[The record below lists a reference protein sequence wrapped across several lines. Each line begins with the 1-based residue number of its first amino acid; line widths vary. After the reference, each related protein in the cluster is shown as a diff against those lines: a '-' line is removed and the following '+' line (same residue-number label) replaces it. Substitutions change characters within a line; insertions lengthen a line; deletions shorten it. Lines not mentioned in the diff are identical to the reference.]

1 MKNTGLCW
9 FFIIAVSYTH
19 LAGVGIK
26 INTDQA
32 NKKIF
37 FEQIMKQMK
46 HKDEVHNISW
56 SKDYRIMDIAL
67 NFLLYTEEKVLIS
80 DLGYKYFV
88 SRSSIVNDLS
98 TVEESFRTYHIELKK
113 EKDVYKR
120 QE

>member
-1 MKNTGLCW
+1 MNKRQIK
-9 FFIIAVSYTH
+9 IIELLLQNEEYKPIHEWAEKLKVSEKTLH
-19 LAGVGIK
+19 RDIEKINQELELFNVFVEKKAGVGIK

-80 DLGYKYFV
+80 DLGY
-88 SRSSIVNDLS
+88 
-98 TVEESFRTYHIELKK
+98 
-113 EKDVYKR
+113 
-120 QE
+120 